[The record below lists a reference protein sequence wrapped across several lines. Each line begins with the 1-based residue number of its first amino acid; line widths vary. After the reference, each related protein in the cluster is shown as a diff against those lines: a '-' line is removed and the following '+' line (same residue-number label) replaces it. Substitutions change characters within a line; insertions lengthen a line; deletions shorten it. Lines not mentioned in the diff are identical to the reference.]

1 MPTCSEARSKLLSLL
16 RGVEH
21 FNTEIFPA
29 KEALF
34 ASLAKGQAP
43 GALFIACAD
52 SRINPN
58 LITQTEPGDLF
69 ILRNI
74 GNLVPAYGEMLGG
87 VSSAIEYAVLG
98 LEVSSI
104 IVCGHSDCGAMKA
117 LLEPEKNGLDK
128 MPTVRSWLRN
138 AEAARAATMN
148 TLHSEDAGPATVR
161 CLAEQNVPSPARTPA
176 HTSCRCSRACA

>member
-1 MPTCSEARSKLLSLL
+1 MPSCSEARSSLLSLL

-29 KEALF
+29 KKELF

-43 GALFIACAD
+43 EALFIACAD

-58 LITQTEPGDLF
+58 LITQTGPGDLF

-87 VSSAIEYAVLG
+87 GVLRSG
-98 LEVSSI
+98 ICRSGPWSFHHYCVWPFRLRRHE
-104 IVCGHSDCGAMKA
+104 GSDGTRK
-117 LLEPEKNGLDK
+117 K
-128 MPTVRSWLRN
+128 
-138 AEAARAATMN
+138 RA
-148 TLHSEDAGPATVR
+148 G
-161 CLAEQNVPSPARTPA
+161 
-176 HTSCRCSRACA
+176 